1 MNDDSKPDFRFL
13 SYFEALT
20 PLNHGLVAC
29 RFET

>member
-1 MNDDSKPDFRFL
+1 MMVQKTDFRFGR
-13 SYFEALT
+13 YFKALT